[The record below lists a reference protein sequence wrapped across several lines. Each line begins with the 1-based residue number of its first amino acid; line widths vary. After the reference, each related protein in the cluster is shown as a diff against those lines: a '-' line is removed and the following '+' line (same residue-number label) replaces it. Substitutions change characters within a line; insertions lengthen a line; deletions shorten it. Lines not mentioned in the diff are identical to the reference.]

1 VEVKEKLRRRRNSM
15 EKIQAGQFA
24 QVHYTGRLTDGTIF
38 DTSEG
43 RQPLEFKLGSGQVI
57 PGFEQAVQ
65 GMALNE
71 EKKIL
76 IPSQDAYGPLRD
88 DLKRE
93 FPKDMLGD
101 QEVTEGQ
108 ELWFQSPQGP
118 VPGKVVTLA
127 AATFTV
133 DFNHPLAGKD
143 LEFSVKLVGISN
155 TPTQVQASCGCSTQP
170 QSSCGCSPQEQSSCG
185 CSTPEG
191 SGGCGH

>member
-1 VEVKEKLRRRRNSM
+1 M

-43 RQPLEFKLGSGQVI
+43 RQPLEFKVGSGQVI

-76 IPSQDAYGPLRD
+76 ITPQDAYGPLRD
-88 DLKRE
+88 DLKRD

-108 ELWFQSPQGP
+108 ELWFKSPQGP
-118 VPGKVVTLA
+118 VPGKIVTLA
-127 AATFTV
+127 ADTFTV

-155 TPTQVQASCGCSTQP
+155 TATQTQASCACSSSQAE
-170 QSSCGCSPQEQSSCG
+170 SSCGCSSS
-185 CSTPEG
+185 EG

>member
-1 VEVKEKLRRRRNSM
+1 M

-24 QVHYTGRLTDGTIF
+24 QVHYTGKLADGTIF

-65 GMALNE
+65 GMELNE
-71 EKKIL
+71 EKKIQVA
-76 IPSQDAYGPLRD
+76 SQEAYGPVRE
-88 DLKRE
+88 DLKRD
-93 FPKDMLGD
+93 FPLDMLGD

-108 ELWFQSPQGP
+108 ELWFKSPQGP
-118 VPGKVVTLA
+118 VPGKILALA
-127 AATFTV
+127 ADTFTV

-155 TPTQVQASCGCSTQP
+155 TPTQTQASCSCSSQPQASCGCS
-170 QSSCGCSPQEQSSCG
+170 SS
-185 CSTPEG
+185 EG
-191 SGGCGH
+191 GGCGC

>member
-1 VEVKEKLRRRRNSM
+1 M

-24 QVHYTGRLTDGTIF
+24 QVHYTGKLSDGTIF

-65 GMALNE
+65 GMGLNE

-76 IPSQDAYGPLRD
+76 IASQEAYGPLRE
-88 DLKRE
+88 DLKRD

-108 ELWFQSPQGP
+108 ELWFKSPQGP
-118 VPGKVVTLA
+118 VPGRILKLA
-127 AATFTV
+127 GDTFTV

-143 LEFSVKLVGISN
+143 LEFTLKLVGISN
-155 TPTQVQASCGCSTQP
+155 TPTQAQASCSCSSEA
-170 QSSCGCSPQEQSSCG
+170 QSSCGCSS
-185 CSTPEG
+185 EG
-191 SGGCGH
+191 GGGCGC